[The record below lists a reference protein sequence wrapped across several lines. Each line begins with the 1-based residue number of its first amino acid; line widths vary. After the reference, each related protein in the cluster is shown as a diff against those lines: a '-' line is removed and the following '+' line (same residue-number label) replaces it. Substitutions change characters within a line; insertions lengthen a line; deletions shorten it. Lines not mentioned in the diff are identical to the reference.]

1 MRLGLVGYGTG
12 EGTFV
17 LLTLLPRKGSCQA
30 SLVRAIDFVVDVIGP
45 LAGVQSKAKKRQA
58 ALEED
63 HSGKFDA
70 IERWAPRPD
79 LNAPPDE
86 ELVGDRRFLIDA
98 QNSQFR

>member
-30 SLVRAIDFVVDVIGP
+30 SLVRAIDLVVDVIGP
-45 LAGVQSKAKKRQA
+45 LAEAHSKAKKRQA
-58 ALEED
+58 AFEED

-70 IERWAPRPD
+70 VERWAPRPD
-79 LNAPPDE
+79 LKYH
-86 ELVGDRRFLIDA
+86 IDT
-98 QNSQFR
+98 NSEAHDQSP